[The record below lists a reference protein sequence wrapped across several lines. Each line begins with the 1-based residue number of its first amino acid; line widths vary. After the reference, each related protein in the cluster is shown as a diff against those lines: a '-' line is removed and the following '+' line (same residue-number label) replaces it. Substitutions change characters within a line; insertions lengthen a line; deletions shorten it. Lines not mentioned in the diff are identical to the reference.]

1 MGKVSIGQRMTRA
14 FLIGL
19 GIGIVSGL
27 GFYFM
32 TTAINMIAG
41 STVFDPI
48 AILILTMGFILSLAI
63 GIEMSKDISATEN
76 SMQST
81 TSTSVLRI
89 EADPNMAAA
98 LSMLAQGKKKTE
110 DGPPTPT

>member
-1 MGKVSIGQRMTRA
+1 MTRA

-48 AILILTMGFILSLAI
+48 AMLVLTIGFILALAI
-63 GIEMSKDISATEN
+63 GIEMSKDISAIEN
-76 SMQST
+76 NVQST
-81 TSTSVLRI
+81 TSTSVLRF
-89 EADPNMAAA
+89 EASPEIGAV
-98 LSMLAQGKKKTE
+98 LQLLAQGKKKTE
-110 DGPPTPT
+110 DAPPAT